1 LADSLDLAL
10 NVGVTFEAVMHM
22 NNRGRTAPS
31 RKRVVRHIRMKLN
44 LCFAQNAEQA
54 LGRGNRFQLT

>member
-1 LADSLDLAL
+1 
-10 NVGVTFEAVMHM
+10 VMHM